1 MKTKE
6 KKICCDCDKQIKEKY
21 RCVFVNGETFYICI
35 ACDDQDIE
43 DEMHSDW
50 GNRD

>member
-6 KKICCDCDKQIKEKY
+6 NKICCDCGKQIKEKY
-21 RCVFVNGETFYICI
+21 RCIFDNGETFYICKD
-35 ACDDQDIE
+35 CDDQDIE